1 VATGWGSVVNAGEM
15 KAGETVVVIGCG
27 GVGMNAVQAAA
38 IAGAGRVIA
47 VDPVEFK
54 REKAQ
59 EFGATHTAN
68 SVEEALPLVMDLT
81 VGRLA
86 EKVIITVGEPEGDII
101 APSMALVAKAGT
113 LVMTSV
119 ASMAQID
126 TKLSLFDLT
135 LLGKRIQGSI
145 FGSGNPQSEIPK
157 LLGLYRQGK
166 LKVDEMV
173 TQTYS
178 LDQINEG
185 YQAMRDGKNIR
196 GVITFD

>member
-1 VATGWGSVVNAGEM
+1 MQELILEGRADGIGAFGNLSRF
-15 KAGETVVVIGCG
+15 GETYPGQNFGLGTIAEKLVRTDPI
-27 GVGMNAVQAAA
+27 AAF
-38 IAGAGRVIA
+38 
-47 VDPVEFK
+47 EW
-54 REKAQ
+54 AQ
-59 EFGATHTAN
+59 QFGATHTAN